1 MNKNSKGQKII
12 EEIRSILKE
21 KEKTTK
27 LLILFSSNI
36 RTQKWNSQ
44 TTVTGRKASST
55 AVEISSFW

>member
-44 TTVTGRKASST
+44 TTVTGRKA
-55 AVEISSFW
+55 

>member
-36 RTQKWNSQ
+36 RTQNGIPRPPLQGEKLRQ
-44 TTVTGRKASST
+44 LQ
-55 AVEISSFW
+55 